1 MKHEITTGSYWFYR
15 RRFDRGCMNMEIVL
29 DSTVDGAALQAAA
42 LRTIG
47 RYPCLKFTY
56 EISEDGTQY
65 LLTENSRT
73 FSVFENSGFVSIE
86 DPASGGYLWSLGY
99 SGERLYLSV
108 FHGLTDG
115 MGLASI
121 MKAVIC
127 FYYSILDRSPLPD
140 NIAAIGVEPNGLE
153 YADPFDYARPCD
165 RTYPFNA
172 PEPFLPWSEEAGT
185 SVTHHRLIVMS
196 LREVLSVSKQTEGN
210 VSGIISLILA
220 RAIGRMI
227 DDPSLCVIVKCPI
240 NLRPML
246 GCTETLQNCVSSM
259 KYVYSEKS
267 RKMPFQQ
274 QASCF
279 KGMLLI
285 QSSEEFLL
293 NSFLAWKSEVLAFNR
308 GSSIEEKREA
318 LSALETGLPM
328 VSYLGSLSAGPYD
341 KHLRSFSVTVDT
353 GGAIGVVAAS
363 LSDRLYLNLL
373 MPEKRKALVRAFTDE
388 LDSLEISYAV
398 E

>member
-29 DSTVDGAALQAAA
+29 DGAVDGAALQAAA

-47 RYPCLKFTY
+47 RYPCLKLTY

-73 FSVFENSGFVSIE
+73 FSVFENPGFVSIE
-86 DPASGGYLWSLGY
+86 DPVSGGYLWSLAY
-99 SGERLYLSV
+99 SGERLYISV

-115 MGLASI
+115 MGLASV

-127 FYYSILDRSPLPD
+127 FYYSITDRSPLAENP
-140 NIAAIGVEPNGLE
+140 ASVGAEPNGLE

-165 RTYPFNA
+165 RTFPFKV
-172 PEPFLPWSEEAGT
+172 PEPFIPWPEEAGT
-185 SVTHHRLIVMS
+185 CDTYHRLIILS
-196 LREVLSVSKQTEGN
+196 LKEVLNVTKQTEGN

-220 RAIGRMI
+220 RAIDRMI
-227 DDPSLCVIVKCPI
+227 DDPSLCVIIKCPI

-259 KYVYSEKS
+259 KYVYSEKI
-267 RKMPFQQ
+267 RKMPFTQ

-285 QSSEEFLL
+285 QSSEESLL

-308 GSSIEEKREA
+308 GSSVEEKQKA
-318 LSALETGLPM
+318 LAGLETGMPM
-328 VSYLGSLSAGPYD
+328 VSYLGGLSAGPYD
-341 KHLRSFSVTVDT
+341 KHIRSFGVTVDT
-353 GGAIGVVAAS
+353 GGAIGVIAAS
-363 LSDRLYLNLL
+363 LGDRLYLNLL
-373 MPEKRKALVRAFTDE
+373 MPEKRKTLIRAFADE
-388 LDSLEISYAV
+388 LDSLGISYAA